1 VEFWSSKIEGVVM
14 SANFWTGKKVF
25 VTGHTGFKGSWL
37 SLWLQMLG
45 AEVIGYALAPPTSP
59 SLFELANV
67 AHGMTSVVGDIKDL
81 NLLKQVMQSYQPDIV
96 IHMAAQAL
104 VRESYHNPVDT
115 YAVNIMGTVNVLEA
129 VRSVSSVRAVVSITS
144 DKCYENREWVW
155 GYRESDPMGGY
166 DPYSSSKGCA
176 ELVAT
181 AYRQSFFNPADY
193 GQHGV
198 AIATVR
204 AGNVIGGGD
213 WAKDRL
219 IPDILNAWLAGKEV
233 VIRNPQAV
241 RPWQHVLEPLNGY
254 LMLAEK
260 LFTQGSLYNG
270 GWNFGPDESGVKTVF
285 WVVEQL
291 KQFWG
296 KDATWTKDS
305 RVQPHEANY
314 LTLDCSKARTQINW
328 EPQLDLATALAWIVD
343 WTKAWQQ
350 GYDMKQK
357 SQAQIQQ
364 FMQLAYF
371 QPREIPVL
379 GVEAG
384 ENVAQVAEVRN

>member
-1 VEFWSSKIEGVVM
+1 MESKFW
-14 SANFWTGKKVF
+14 AGKKVF

-45 AEVIGYALAPPTSP
+45 AEVCGYALTPPTTLN
-59 SLFELANV
+59 LFELAHV
-67 AHGMTSVVGDIKDL
+67 ADGMTSVVGDIKDL
-81 NLLKQVMQSYQPDIV
+81 DFLKEVMQSYQPDIV
-96 IHMAAQAL
+96 IHLAAQAL
-104 VRESYHNPVDT
+104 VRESYYNPVDT
-115 YAVNIMGTVNVLEA
+115 YAVNIMGTVNLLEA
-129 VRSVSSVRAVVSITS
+129 VRNVPSVRAVVSVTS

-155 GYRESDPMGGY
+155 GYRETDAMGGY

-176 ELVAT
+176 ELVTT

-193 GQHGV
+193 AQHGV
-198 AIATVR
+198 AIASVR

-219 IPDILNAWLAGKEV
+219 VPDILNAWLAGKEV

-260 LFTQGSLYNG
+260 LFTQGSIYCG
-270 GWNFGPDESGVKTVF
+270 GWNFGPNESGVKTVA
-285 WVVEQL
+285 WVVDQL
-291 KQFWG
+291 QQFWG
-296 KDATWTKDS
+296 EDAYWIQDDG
-305 RVQPHEANY
+305 VQPHEANL

-328 EPQLDLATALAWIVD
+328 EPKLDLPTALAWIVD

-350 GYDMKQK
+350 DHDMRQK
-357 SQAQIQQ
+357 SQSQIQQ
-364 FMQLAYF
+364 FMQHTDF
-371 QPREIPVL
+371 QHRKISLLE
-379 GVEAG
+379 VEAG
-384 ENVAQVAEVRN
+384 ENMAQVAQLRH

>member
-1 VEFWSSKIEGVVM
+1 MKS
-14 SANFWTGKKVF
+14 NFWAGKKVF

-45 AEVIGYALAPPTSP
+45 AEVCGYALTPPTSLN
-59 SLFELANV
+59 LFELANV
-67 AHGMTSVVGDIKDL
+67 ADGMTSVVGDIKDL
-81 NLLKQVMQSYQPDIV
+81 DFLQRVMQTYQPDIV

-104 VRESYHNPVDT
+104 VRESYYNPVDT

-129 VRSVSSVRAVVSITS
+129 VRNVPSVKAVVSVTS

-155 GYRESDPMGGY
+155 GYRETDAMGGY

-176 ELVAT
+176 ELVTT

-193 GQHGV
+193 AQHGV
-198 AIATVR
+198 AVASVR

-219 IPDILNAWLAGKEV
+219 VPDILNAWLAGKEV

-260 LFTQGSLYNG
+260 LFTHGSVYCG
-270 GWNFGPDESGVKTVF
+270 GWNFGPNESGVKTVA
-285 WVVEQL
+285 WVVNQL
-291 KQFWG
+291 QKFWG
-296 KDATWTKDS
+296 KDANWIQDGG
-305 RVQPHEANY
+305 VQPHEANL

-328 EPQLDLATALAWIVD
+328 EPKLDLTTALAWIVD
-343 WTKAWQQ
+343 WTKAWEQ
-350 GYDMKQK
+350 GCDMQQK

-364 FMQLAYF
+364 FMQFGYF
-371 QPREIPVL
+371 QQREIARWE
-379 GVEAG
+379 VETG
-384 ENVAQVAEVRN
+384 GNVAEVAQLRS